1 MKYNQIR
8 VMMDY
13 SAEPLWIAKDDLAFI
28 NFEIESLK
36 LPSDLT
42 LALKSYQEIW
52 ESAHH
57 VSDRSDLLL
66 LLLNNVDNA
75 LNSMAKL
82 LALEIKKLYPQYKLF
97 YFCEDK
103 SEHIEVFSE

>member
-13 SAEPLWIAKDDLAFI
+13 YAEPLWIAKDDLAFI
-28 NFEIESLK
+28 NFEIENLK

-42 LALKSYQEIW
+42 VALKSYQEMW
-52 ESAHH
+52 ESAHP
-57 VSDRSDLLL
+57 VCDRSDLLL
-66 LLLNNVDNA
+66 VLLNNIDVA

-82 LALEIKKLYPQYKLF
+82 LAIEIKKSYPKYQLF

-103 SEHIEVFSE
+103 LEHIEVFSE